1 MELNPIEL
9 DLINIAAER
18 LCLDKEEISLD
29 SDLFYLCIYDY
40 MEFAEILMSIEETF
54 NICLKNYDLEEIN
67 TIRQIANIIKEKN
80 EA

>member
-9 DLINIAAER
+9 DLINIAVEH

-54 NICLKNYDLEEIN
+54 EICLKNYDLEDIK

>member
-9 DLINIAAER
+9 DLINIAVEH